1 MTEYAIGI
9 DLGTTYSCVAV
20 WQNGKVEIIANE
32 QGNRTTPS
40 FVAFTDE
47 ETLCGDSAK
56 NQCALNPDNTIYDA
70 KRLIGRNFEDS
81 TVQQDMKHF
90 SFKVVRS
97 DEGKP
102 LISAKSKGE
111 MKNYTPEEISARVLS
126 EMKKTAETYLGTTV
140 KKAVITVPAYFND
153 SQRQSTKDAGT
164 IAGLEVLRVINE
176 PTAASLAYGLGQED
190 AEKEKEKK
198 VLIFDLGGGTFD
210 VSVLVIEDGM
220 FEVKA
225 TSGDTHLGGE
235 DFDNRIVD
243 YCLNEFKKKNKNIDY
258 DFSARTLRRLRT
270 SCEKAKRTLSSTM
283 STIVEVDSLHQG
295 IDFTCTLTRAKFED
309 LCADLFR
316 GCLKPV
322 EESLRESKFDKN
334 QIDEVILVG
343 GSTRIPY
350 VQKLLTEFFNG
361 KKLNQSVNPDE
372 AVAYGAAVQAR
383 ILSGGRDEQLGGVV
397 LVDVVP
403 LNLSVETQGE
413 FATPIIKK
421 GSTIPC
427 RKTETFS
434 TGVNNQPMAK
444 INVFEG
450 MRART
455 KDNNLLGTFTL
466 DNIPPMPRGVP
477 QIEITYDVDA
487 NGILNVS
494 AVEKSSGKRSDLTI
508 KNDKGRLSKEDIER
522 MVEEAELNREEDERY
537 RQRGDAK
544 SRLESFIYESKETLN
559 KDKENAN
566 FETVS
571 NKLKELETWMDDSSR
586 TESTKEDFET
596 KLKTYEEELSP
607 LLKDFKNSDP
617 KPESS
622 SGMPDMASMMN
633 AMKDK
638 DGNLPDMSKLAGMM
652 GGNGGMPDMSKLA
665 GMMGQNGLPDMSK
678 LAGMGGMP
686 DMSKLA
692 GMMGGNGM
700 PNLKD
705 FSPEK
710 LEQMSEMFS
719 QFQNKNSDAA
729 QEMDEEVETA
739 QPKVDLLD

>member
-1 MTEYAIGI
+1 
-9 DLGTTYSCVAV
+9 
-20 WQNGKVEIIANE
+20 
-32 QGNRTTPS
+32 
-40 FVAFTDE
+40 
-47 ETLCGDSAK
+47 
-56 NQCALNPDNTIYDA
+56 
-70 KRLIGRNFEDS
+70 
-81 TVQQDMKHF
+81 
-90 SFKVVRS
+90 
-97 DEGKP
+97 
-102 LISAKSKGE
+102 
-111 MKNYTPEEISARVLS
+111 
-126 EMKKTAETYLGTTV
+126 
-140 KKAVITVPAYFND
+140 
-153 SQRQSTKDAGT
+153 
-164 IAGLEVLRVINE
+164 
-176 PTAASLAYGLGQED
+176 
-190 AEKEKEKK
+190 
-198 VLIFDLGGGTFD
+198 
-210 VSVLVIEDGM
+210 
-220 FEVKA
+220 
-225 TSGDTHLGGE
+225 
-235 DFDNRIVD
+235 
-243 YCLNEFKKKNKNIDY
+243 
-258 DFSARTLRRLRT
+258 
-270 SCEKAKRTLSSTM
+270 
-283 STIVEVDSLHQG
+283 
-295 IDFTCTLTRAKFED
+295 
-309 LCADLFR
+309 
-316 GCLKPV
+316 
-322 EESLRESKFDKN
+322 
-334 QIDEVILVG
+334 
-343 GSTRIPY
+343 
-350 VQKLLTEFFNG
+350 
-361 KKLNQSVNPDE
+361 
-372 AVAYGAAVQAR
+372 
-383 ILSGGRDEQLGGVV
+383 
-397 LVDVVP
+397 
-403 LNLSVETQGE
+403 
-413 FATPIIKK
+413 
-421 GSTIPC
+421 
-427 RKTETFS
+427 
-434 TGVNNQPMAK
+434 MAK